1 VNKEEIIS
9 SGLLE
14 LYAIGGTTNEESEEV
29 LQAFIKWPD
38 VKEQVDGLEK
48 TLEAYATSNAIM
60 PSSNL
65 RSKIEAA
72 LHIPTQTISYSNNN
86 SNGAKVV
93 SMSPWKNIAAAAVAL
108 LIGSA
113 IFNVIYFGKYKDA
126 SAKYENS
133 EKTIASLNANLAEET
148 NEMNVIRSKY
158 SLPLKLKPDVAPKD
172 ADAKIY
178 WLTNTGE
185 IYIDPSNLPA
195 TPKGMQYQLWAIV
208 DGKAIDAGLIVS
220 KDGKLRMQKMK
231 TFGRAQAFAVTL
243 EVEGGV
249 VASKEKP
256 YVIVSL

>member
-14 LYAIGGTTNEESEEV
+14 AYVMGDTTSIENAQIEQWRAQYSEVNDEIV
-29 LQAFIKWPD
+29 SI
-38 VKEQVDGLEK
+38 EK
-48 TLEAYATSNAIM
+48 NLEAYAFANAIT
-60 PSSNL
+60 PSDKVKQ
-65 RSKIEAA
+65 KITAIINTPLQPLA
-72 LHIPTQTISYSNNN
+72 NNN
-86 SNGAKVV
+86 NGNGAKVV
-93 SMSPWKNIAAAAVAL
+93 SMTPWKNIAAAAVAL

-126 SAKYENS
+126 SAKYEDS
-133 EKTIASLNANLAEET
+133 EKKIASLNANLSEEA
-148 NEMNVIRSKY
+148 NDMNVIRSKY
-158 SLPLKLKPDVAPKD
+158 SLPLKLKPDIAPKD

-208 DGKAIDAGLIVS
+208 DGKAIDGGLIVS

-231 TFGRAQAFAVTL
+231 TFGKAQAFAVTL

>member
-1 VNKEEIIS
+1 VNKENIIS

-14 LYAIGGTTNEESEEV
+14 AYVLGDTTATENTQVEQWRKQYLEV
-29 LQAFIKWPD
+29 NDEIISI
-38 VKEQVDGLEK
+38 EK
-48 TLEAYATSNAIM
+48 NLEAYAFANAIT
-60 PSSNL
+60 PSN
-65 RSKIEAA
+65 KVKENIEAA
-72 LHIPTQTISYSNNN
+72 IKITSHSENISS
-86 SNGAKVV
+86 AKVV
-93 SMSPWKNIAAAAVAL
+93 SLFPWKNIAAASVAL

-113 IFNVIYFGKYKDA
+113 IFNVIYFSKYKDA
-126 SAKYENS
+126 FAKYEDG
-133 EKTIASLNANLAEET
+133 EKTIASLNANIAEEA

-158 SLPLKLKPDVAPKD
+158 SLPLKLKPDIAPKD

-208 DGKAIDAGLIVS
+208 DGKAIDGGLIVS

-231 TFGRAQAFAVTL
+231 TFGKAQAFAVTL
-243 EVEGGV
+243 EKEGGV
-249 VASKEKP
+249 IASKEKP

>member
-1 VNKEEIIS
+1 MNKEEIIS

-14 LYAIGGTTNEESEEV
+14 AYVIGDTTPMENMQVEQLRV
-29 LQAFIKWPD
+29 QYPD
-38 VKEQVDGLEK
+38 VNDEIISIEK
-48 TLEAYATSNAIM
+48 NLEAYAFANAIT
-60 PSSNL
+60 PSSKV
-65 RSKIEAA
+65 REKITAA
-72 LHIPTQTISYSNNN
+72 LHFTTNEVSQNNV
-86 SNGAKVV
+86 AKVV
-93 SMSPWKNIAAAAVAL
+93 SISPWRNIAAASVAL

-113 IFNVIYFGKYKDA
+113 IFNVIYFSKYKDV
-126 SAKYENS
+126 SAKYEAG
-133 EKTIASLNANLAEET
+133 EKTIASLNANLADEA
-148 NEMNVIRSKY
+148 NDMNVIRSKY
-158 SLPLKLKPDVAPKD
+158 SLPLKLKPDIAPKD

-220 KDGKLRMQKMK
+220 KDGKTLKMQKMK
-231 TFGRAQAFAVTL
+231 TFGKAQAFAVTL

>member
-1 VNKEEIIS
+1 VSKEQIIS

-14 LYAIGGTTNEESEEV
+14 AYLMGSNTPLENAQVEQFRLQYPEVNNEILE
-29 LQAFIKWPD
+29 I
-38 VKEQVDGLEK
+38 EQ
-48 TLEAYATSNAIM
+48 TLEAYAFANAITPSYDVKKKITMALQM
-60 PSSNL
+60 PTNS
-65 RSKIEAA
+65 A
-72 LHIPTQTISYSNNN
+72 TQNNTN
-86 SNGAKVV
+86 KVV
-93 SMSPWKNIAAAAVAL
+93 TLSPWRNIAAASIAL

-113 IFNVIYFGKYKDA
+113 IFNVVYFGKYKDA
-126 SAKYENS
+126 NTKYKES
-133 EKTIASLNANLAEET
+133 EKAISTLNSNLSESS
-148 NEMNVIRSKY
+148 NDMNVIRSKY
-158 SLPLKLKPDVAPKD
+158 SLPLKLKPDIAPKD

-195 TPKGMQYQLWAIV
+195 APKGKQYQLWAIV

-220 KDGKLRMQKMK
+220 KDGTLKMQKMK
-231 TFGRAQAFAVTL
+231 TFGKAQAFAVTL

>member
-1 VNKEEIIS
+1 MNKEDIIS

-14 LYAIGGTTNEESEEV
+14 AYVMGETTPMENAQVEQWRVQYSEVNDE
-29 LQAFIKWPD
+29 IISI
-38 VKEQVDGLEK
+38 EK
-48 TLEAYATSNAIM
+48 NLEAYAFANAIA
-60 PSSNL
+60 PSSNVKA
-65 RSKIEAA
+65 KIAA
-72 LHIPTQTISYSNNN
+72 AIKMPMSSIAPNN
-86 SNGAKVV
+86 GTAKIV
-93 SMSPWKNIAAAAVAL
+93 SITPWKNIAAASVAL
-108 LIGSA
+108 LVGSA
-113 IFNVIYFGKYKDA
+113 IFNVVYFSKYKDA
-126 SAKYENS
+126 SAKYEEG

-158 SLPLKLKPDVAPKD
+158 SLPLKLKPDIAPKD

-231 TFGRAQAFAVTL
+231 TFGKAQAFAVTL

>member
-1 VNKEEIIS
+1 MNKEEIIS

-14 LYAIGGTTNEESEEV
+14 AHIMGETTLVENTQIEQWRVQYIEV
-29 LQAFIKWPD
+29 NDEIISI
-38 VKEQVDGLEK
+38 EK
-48 TLEAYATSNAIM
+48 NLEAYAFSNAIT
-60 PSSNL
+60 PSDKVKEKVL
-65 RSKIEAA
+65 AAIKI
-72 LHIPTQTISYSNNN
+72 PFQTTASNNG
-86 SNGAKVV
+86 SAKVV
-93 SMSPWKNIAAAAVAL
+93 SISAWKNIAAAAVAL

-126 SAKYENS
+126 SAKYEDS
-133 EKTIASLNANLAEET
+133 EKTIASLNANLADEA
-148 NEMNVIRSKY
+148 NDMNIIRSKY
-158 SLPLKLKPDVAPKD
+158 SLPLKLKPDIAPKD

-195 TPKGMQYQLWAIV
+195 TQKGMQYQLWAIV
-208 DGKAIDAGLIVS
+208 DGKAIDGGLIVS
-220 KDGKLRMQKMK
+220 KNGKLHMQKMK

>member
-1 VNKEEIIS
+1 VNKEDIIS

-14 LYAIGGTTNEESEEV
+14 AYVMGETTPMENAQVEQWRVQYIEV
-29 LQAFIKWPD
+29 NDEIISI
-38 VKEQVDGLEK
+38 EK
-48 TLEAYATSNAIM
+48 NLEAYAFANAII
-60 PSSNL
+60 PSSNVKE
-65 RSKIEAA
+65 KIAA
-72 LHIPTQTISYSNNN
+72 AIKMPFQTTIQNNG
-86 SNGAKVV
+86 SAKLV
-93 SMSPWKNIAAAAVAL
+93 SIYPWKNIAAAAVAL

-126 SAKYENS
+126 SAKYEDS
-133 EKTIASLNANLAEET
+133 EKTIASLNANLSEEA
-148 NEMNVIRSKY
+148 NDMNVIRSKY
-158 SLPLKLKPDVAPKD
+158 SLPLKLKPDIAPKD

-208 DGKAIDAGLIVS
+208 DGKAIDGGLIVS

-243 EVEGGV
+243 EKEGGV

>member
-1 VNKEEIIS
+1 MNKEQIIS

-14 LYAIGGTTNEESEEV
+14 AYVMGSNTPIENAQVEQFRLQHPEVNKEILAI
-29 LQAFIKWPD
+29 
-38 VKEQVDGLEK
+38 EQ
-48 TLEAYATSNAIM
+48 TMEAYAFANAITPSYDVKNKITMALQM
-60 PSSNL
+60 PTNSA
-65 RSKIEAA
+65 I
-72 LHIPTQTISYSNNN
+72 QNNTT
-86 SNGAKVV
+86 KVV
-93 SMSPWKNIAAAAVAL
+93 TLSPWRNIAAASIAL

-113 IFNVIYFGKYKDA
+113 IFNVVYFSKYKDA
-126 SAKYENS
+126 NIKYEES
-133 EKTIASLNANLAEET
+133 EKAIASLNSNLSESS
-148 NEMNVIRSKY
+148 NDMSVIRSKY
-158 SLPLKLKPDVAPKD
+158 SLPLKLKPDIAPKD

-220 KDGKLRMQKMK
+220 KDGTLKMQKMK
-231 TFGRAQAFAVTL
+231 TFGKAQAFAVTL

>member
-1 VNKEEIIS
+1 VNKEDIIS

-14 LYAIGGTTNEESEEV
+14 AYVIGETTPTENKDVEQWRVQYTEV
-29 LQAFIKWPD
+29 NDEIISI
-38 VKEQVDGLEK
+38 EK
-48 TLEAYATSNAIM
+48 NLEAYAFANAIT
-60 PSSNL
+60 PSS
-65 RSKIEAA
+65 SVKEKIAA
-72 LHIPTQTISYSNNN
+72 AIKMPIQSTAQNN
-86 SNGAKVV
+86 GTAKIV
-93 SMSPWKNIAAAAVAL
+93 SLTPWKNIAAAAVAL

-113 IFNVIYFGKYKDA
+113 IFNVIYFSKYKDA
-126 SAKYENS
+126 SAKYEEG

-158 SLPLKLKPDVAPKD
+158 SLPLKLKPDIAPKD

-220 KDGKLRMQKMK
+220 KDGKLHMQKMK

-243 EVEGGV
+243 EKEGGV